1 MTAGAVAIVLAA
13 GSGER
18 LGEGTPKAFVPVDG
32 RPILVRAASAALA
45 SPAVGAVVVTAP
57 PGREGLAHRMLEPL
71 GAHVVVTGG
80 PTRQRSVRAALSAI
94 PADVQA
100 IVCHDAA
107 RCLAQP
113 QLFEAVLDALRRAD
127 GAIPVVPVA
136 DTVKRL
142 DDGVIAGTLDRD
154 ELGLAQTPQAFRAEA
169 LREAHRI
176 AEESDVEAT
185 DDAMLLELAG
195 YRVVAVPGDPGNFK
209 ITTRED
215 LDRAERVLRE
225 AVRGA

>member
-1 MTAGAVAIVLAA
+1 
-13 GSGER
+13 
-18 LGEGTPKAFVPVDG
+18 
-32 RPILVRAASAALA
+32 
-45 SPAVGAVVVTAP
+45 
-57 PGREGLAHRMLEPL
+57 
-71 GAHVVVTGG
+71 
-80 PTRQRSVRAALSAI
+80 
-94 PADVQA
+94 VQA